1 MINILLAN
9 KINKNI
15 DTIESIKDLIEP
27 INNHPL
33 INFKHFDT
41 DTKLY
46 NSDEELLSLLEFNLQ
61 NKNIFF
67 FDPNCLKLNDVILL
81 KKKLD
86 KSIKFVSICHECFGH
101 YETYKSYLP
110 YVDYMIVH
118 ELNKKYWS
126 HKSSK
131 IIFSI
136 HTIFNSN
143 SFFFSNEEIKNL
155 DFYFSGTISNER
167 KKTLAFLKKNL
178 NCTFEIGGGRYLN
191 DQTLAENNFK
201 LKSSKSS
208 LIFPFNKRRFIF
220 EHIDDVKNNLSGYT
234 GRTTYCLSY
243 KTLIFSKR
251 FREIETFLTINKH
264 YIPYNSDQNLLDKIH
279 YFSNHENQRNYI
291 VNNARNKF
299 LEITSEENFKEI
311 LDKILNGEK
320 FYYPVIKSNINFD
333 NYIYLMPYYKI
344 FYQNLVKDLFVTFYK
359 KFYKLL
365 YFLYYGKFKKIYSK
379 LKNLS

>member
-1 MINILLAN
+1 
-9 KINKNI
+9 
-15 DTIESIKDLIEP
+15 
-27 INNHPL
+27 
-33 INFKHFDT
+33 
-41 DTKLY
+41 
-46 NSDEELLSLLEFNLQ
+46 
-61 NKNIFF
+61 
-67 FDPNCLKLNDVILL
+67 
-81 KKKLD
+81 
-86 KSIKFVSICHECFGH
+86 
-101 YETYKSYLP
+101 
-110 YVDYMIVH
+110 MIVH
-118 ELNKKYWS
+118 ELNRNYWS
-126 HKSSK
+126 HESSK

-167 KKTLAFLKKNL
+167 KKTLTFLKKNL
-178 NCTFEIGGGRYLN
+178 NCTFEIGGGRYFS

-208 LIFPFNKRRFIF
+208 LIFPYNKRRLII
-220 EHIDDVKNNLSGYT
+220 EHIDDVKNNLSSYN

-279 YFSNHENQRNYI
+279 YFSNHEDQRNYI

-299 LEITSEENFKEI
+299 LEITSEKNFKQI

-320 FYYPVIKSNINFD
+320 FYYPSIKSNLKYDNF
-333 NYIYLMPYYKI
+333 IFLIPYYKI
-344 FYQNLVKDLFVTFYK
+344 HLLNQTRIFLKRFYK
-359 KFYKLL
+359 FLAML
-365 YFLYYGKFKKIYSK
+365 YNGQYKKIFNK
-379 LKNLS
+379 MNIPN